1 MKLLSRQEYNL
12 ILRSLDYY
20 DTFMTKRDKQIRE
33 DLEDKL
39 YYNLYNPKDGVAQ
52 TNVNLSALYDI
63 KTEKDLSEVVED
75 ENLELP
81 DLSNNLDNKPVI
93 ENGQYI
99 PF

>member
-52 TNVNLSALYDI
+52 TNVDISALYDI
-63 KTEKDLSEVVED
+63 KTEKDLS
-75 ENLELP
+75 L
-81 DLSNNLDNKPVI
+81 
-93 ENGQYI
+93 
-99 PF
+99 